1 LKLKGYP
8 TRCIG
13 IVLLLLF
20 LIVYN
25 VHVFVSC
32 DDVNRPVFVL
42 FGSQTGNSESIAK
55 DVNDKLL
62 ALNVASRCLSLNE
75 VAEISLK
82 ENARAVIIG

>member
-1 LKLKGYP
+1 M
-8 TRCIG
+8 
-13 IVLLLLF
+13 
-20 LIVYN
+20 
-25 VHVFVSC
+25 
-32 DDVNRPVFVL
+32 L